1 MAEFPPDWDIYEERD
16 FATFNRARDLQTP
29 LAASTLIR
37 LNDEGRSMGIFRIIL
52 FGGGILNIDIPVSDV
67 LPDPPPS
74 VANQIITL
82 SARADKLAIA
92 SNSTTSSWRDL
103 LVLLDAGIAK
113 MLNPDS
119 TAASPDPMIRFL
131 HDHANSSDK
140 STVGV
145 SIRWAVAVDRSGD
158 HNLEIQSLPTQ
169 ARYLTKANLKQDNS
183 VSVLLG
189 SFPLCVDLFQGQ
201 NPGGPVPLF
210 FAADRDKASDQISK
224 NPDAVRADI
233 AAVNATL
240 LHMEHLSLAE
250 AHAYLQGRAR
260 AAKGVSAYPNLSGP
274 PTKRPRTAATMARET
289 GSFFPPKKSSFSHKI
304 RPLGTGWHTSC
315 TYVPVLCT
323 LYITSIYKSELLLPA
338 AYIYVFSV

>member
-37 LNDEGRSMGIFRIIL
+37 LNDDGRSMGIFRIIL
-52 FGGGILNIDIPVSDV
+52 FGGGILNINIHVCDV

-74 VANQIITL
+74 IASQIISL

-92 SNSTTSSWRDL
+92 SNATTSSWRDL
-103 LVLLDAGIAK
+103 LILLDAGIAK
-113 MLNPDS
+113 MLNADGTDTS
-119 TAASPDPMIRFL
+119 SDPLIRFL
-131 HDHANSSDK
+131 NDHANSSDK
-140 STVGV
+140 SSVGV

-189 SFPLCVDLFQGQ
+189 SFPLCIDLFQGQ
-201 NPGGPVPLF
+201 NPGGPVPLL
-210 FAADRDKASDQISK
+210 FAADRDKAADQISK
-224 NPDAVRADI
+224 NPESLRADI
-233 AAVNATL
+233 AAVNSTL

-260 AAKGVSAYPNLSGP
+260 AAKGVSAHPNLSGP
-274 PTKRPRTAATMARET
+274 PTKRPRTAASTARET
-289 GSFFPPKKSSFSHKI
+289 GKI
-304 RPLGTGWHTSC
+304 QTSN
-315 TYVPVLCT
+315 
-323 LYITSIYKSELLLPA
+323 
-338 AYIYVFSV
+338 